1 MPTIDEKRV
10 YTDNTGTETVFVAT
24 GAGAVAV
31 SVSDDLVGGFG
42 IAHRCAARDVAA
54 GGGTLAVAADEDVFR
69 ADLTAAGGA
78 GADEGGDAATDAEAA
93 EGALD
98 FEATGF
104 GPAAAVGFDGES
116 LLAGDDEGRV
126 ARLDAGEKAGSE
138 ESGESGAGA
147 WTDLGRVG
155 GVRAADGPLVAA
167 ADGVY
172 RVDDGLSH
180 VGLDD
185 ARDVAGSEPLAATGT
200 GLYKLGNG
208 WMDVLDG
215 EFEAVSARDGRAHAA
230 GGGDLYAR
238 DDGGEW
244 SREPLPVGG
253 DVAAVTHGRGATY
266 AVTDAGTFLV
276 RLPGEEWRH
285 QILGLRG
292 VAAAAAV

>member
-24 GAGAVAV
+24 GAGVVAV

-42 IAHRCAARDVAA
+42 IAHRCTARDVAA
-54 GGGTLAVAADEDVFR
+54 GGGTLAVATDEDVFR
-69 ADLTAAGGA
+69 ADLTAAGDDGVN
-78 GADEGGDAATDAEAA
+78 ADADGGGTEAA
-93 EGALD
+93 EALA
-98 FEATGF
+98 FEAAGF
-104 GPAAAVGFDGES
+104 GPAAAVGFGDGS

-126 ARLDAGEKAGSE
+126 ARFDGG
-138 ESGESGAGA
+138 ESGENGE

-172 RVDDGLSH
+172 RIGDGLSH

-185 ARDVAGSEPLAATGT
+185 ARDVAGSEPLAATGA

-208 WMDVLDG
+208 WMDVLSG
-215 EFEAVSARDGRAHAA
+215 EFDAVSVDGGRAHAA
-230 GGGDLYAR
+230 GDGDLYAR
-238 DDGGEW
+238 GDGGEW
-244 SREPLPVGG
+244 SRVPLPVAG
-253 DVAAVTHGRGATY
+253 DVAAVTHGRDATY

-285 QILGLRG
+285 QILGLRD
-292 VAAAAAV
+292 VAAAVAV

>member
-78 GADEGGDAATDAEAA
+78 GADEGGDAAADAEAA
-93 EGALD
+93 GDVLA

-126 ARLDAGEKAGSE
+126 ARFDAGEKAGSE
-138 ESGESGAGA
+138 ESRAGA

-155 GVRAADGPLVAA
+155 AVRAADGPLVAA

-185 ARDVAGSEPLAATGT
+185 ARDVAGSEPLAATGA

-208 WMDVLDG
+208 WMDVLSG
-215 EFEAVSARDGRAHAA
+215 EFDAVSVDGGRAHAA
-230 GGGDLYAR
+230 GDGDLYAR
-238 DDGGEW
+238 GDGGEW
-244 SREPLPVGG
+244 SRVPLPVAG
-253 DVAAVTHGRGATY
+253 DVAAVTHGRDATY
-266 AVTDAGTFLV
+266 AVTDAGAFLV
-276 RLPGEEWRH
+276 GLPGEEWRH
-285 QILGLRG
+285 QILGLRD
-292 VAAAAAV
+292 VAAAVAV